1 MLPKVHYPPPHECV
15 VCHFKKT
22 NTDHIKISINRFPRE
37 LNKYGI
43 DFPYLFNEIIKN
55 IFSDFIP
62 HETITFDDRDLP
74 ELNSQVKHLIN
85 EKMLYT
91 KIILK
96 MTKKNNRLQCFS
108 PFRVNQVH

>member
-1 MLPKVHYPPPHECV
+1 MLYVIL
-15 VCHFKKT
+15 KKPIQIT
-22 NTDHIKISINRFPRE
+22 SRDASIDFRE

-74 ELNSQVKHLIN
+74 
-85 EKMLYT
+85 
-91 KIILK
+91 
-96 MTKKNNRLQCFS
+96 
-108 PFRVNQVH
+108 